1 MSRIPKTMQETAH
14 LRRLTAFNYLLLCIV
29 VLGAM
34 LYVAN
39 SKLTNFRRDFE
50 KVHVRW
56 EVDGSITFSSSSDG
70 PFIISHLFMFP
81 SGPNEPDS
89 IAQLP
94 RPIVIVE
101 SGAVSLTKAEVD
113 KLIWYQRR
121 TRERVAAP
129 AKGAPIKALYC
140 KALRTAQAQ

>member
-1 MSRIPKTMQETAH
+1 MQQTKIQCRHQDTITRKDAPDECSPYPTPHEPDTKTMQETAH

-89 IAQLP
+89 IAHLP

-113 KLIWYQRR
+113 S
-121 TRERVAAP
+121 
-129 AKGAPIKALYC
+129 
-140 KALRTAQAQ
+140 